1 MIGPKLKKKGLLAIR
16 QWPKENNKLDTISFF
31 FNDGPSHI
39 DVNVYRKIKKNNK
52 QMWWGD
58 KQKTRYK
65 RHANGVFLP
74 GSYFVKLRWVK
85 FYDKKF
91 KAPCKPELYLEQKYG
106 KNWKKLDFKN
116 HNYFLRKNKY
126 V

>member
-1 MIGPKLKKKGLLAIR
+1 MLVFLSNGTTPTTFCQAVAHR
-16 QWPKENNKLDTISFF
+16 ETPSTI
-31 FNDGPSHI
+31 
-39 DVNVYRKIKKNNK
+39 KW
-52 QMWWGD
+52 WWGD

-116 HNYFLRKNKY
+116 HNYFLRENKY